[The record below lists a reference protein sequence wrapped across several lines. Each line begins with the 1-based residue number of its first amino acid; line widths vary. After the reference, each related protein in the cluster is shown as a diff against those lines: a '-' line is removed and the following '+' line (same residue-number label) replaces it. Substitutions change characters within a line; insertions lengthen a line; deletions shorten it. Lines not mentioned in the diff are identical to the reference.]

1 MATTSVKSR
10 LVAFE
15 CKKL

>member
-1 MATTSVKSR
+1 MATISVKTR
-10 LVAFE
+10 FVTFE

>member
-1 MATTSVKSR
+1 MATILVKSR
-10 LVAFE
+10 LAAFE

>member
-1 MATTSVKSR
+1 MATISVKSR